1 MRRNPYS
8 SAVSPAVV
16 ERAARSVDNGVF
28 LAGALPSTGMNDAL
42 RTAPNL
48 DETDLAILE
57 RVEADFDVSLETLAE
72 ELDLSKS
79 AIHYRLNKLKD
90 NDVIRGITAD
100 VDPLAFGLEMVAIT
114 DVSVTHEQGYSEDIG
129 EALAGLEG
137 VDQVYYT
144 LGDVDFV
151 VISRVQTREQLNELI
166 DRIVAIGGVNETS
179 SKFVMREFENERSV
193 TANLTPAAREAVLEP
208 STD

>member
-1 MRRNPYS
+1 
-8 SAVSPAVV
+8 
-16 ERAARSVDNGVF
+16 
-28 LAGALPSTGMNDAL
+28 MNDAL

-57 RVEADFDVSLETLAE
+57 RVEGDFDVSLETLAE

-90 NDVIRGITAD
+90 NGVIQGITAD
-100 VDPLAFGLEMVAIT
+100 VDPLAFGLEMMAIT
-114 DVSVTHEQGYSEDIG
+114 DVAVTHERGYSEDIG

-144 LGDVDFV
+144 MGDVDFV
-151 VISRVQTREQLNELI
+151 VISRVQTREQLNDLI
-166 DRIVAIGGVNETS
+166 DRMVAVDGVNETS
-179 SKFVMREFENERSV
+179 SRFVMREFENEGAV
-193 TANLTPAAREAVLEP
+193 TANLTEAARQAVLEP